1 MHREVLELSKR
12 VKGPEHPDTLSSMHN
27 LASALGSQGK
37 WGEAEVLHRVEL
49 ELSKKVMG
57 PKHPLTL
64 TSMHSLA
71 DVLGSLGKW
80 DEAEVM
86 HRAELELSKQVK
98 GLEHP
103 DTLTSMNNLATV
115 LVERGKWAE
124 AAIGYREVIATSC
137 KVWGSEDPCTASFC
151 RSLKA
156 DLWNWARNGSNLE
169 TPDIPV
175 FLEAA
180 LATTQSVPDTASSR
194 PWPQYI
200 ELWCKFLA
208 SNGAKK
214 EAHTLAVQAS
224 EQFRM
229 KLGRSHGDTKACKK
243 LEKKYS

>member
-1 MHREVLELSKR
+1 
-12 VKGPEHPDTLSSMHN
+12 
-27 LASALGSQGK
+27 
-37 WGEAEVLHRVEL
+37 
-49 ELSKKVMG
+49 
-57 PKHPLTL
+57 
-64 TSMHSLA
+64 
-71 DVLGSLGKW
+71 
-80 DEAEVM
+80 M
-86 HRAELELSKQVK
+86 HRAELELSKQVKGLEHPDTLTSMNSLANSLVRQGKWGEAEALHRKGVELSKKVK

-180 LATTQSVPDTASSR
+180 LATTQS
-194 PWPQYI
+194 
-200 ELWCKFLA
+200 
-208 SNGAKK
+208 
-214 EAHTLAVQAS
+214 
-224 EQFRM
+224 
-229 KLGRSHGDTKACKK
+229 
-243 LEKKYS
+243 